1 MRICCVSAATR
12 SAFMD
17 AVPLCFQGHCHDQIC
32 GGTSAS
38 TPTMGGTGSAPHATA
53 ARDRD

>member
-53 ARDRD
+53 ARDRN